1 MAQDL
6 YILDELVL
14 PRGIV
19 YFDPF
24 DASGN
29 TTGEVD
35 LGETGGASLS
45 PTTESLQYFSS
56 RSKALQETRNVA
68 TSISRAFSLTID
80 SMNMFNLSLFAI
92 ADLSVINQS
101 NTPVV
106 DEPFTVQQGRW
117 YQLGGNT
124 PARNVTSVVVTGSGG
139 TPTHVLDTDYTL
151 DAANGRIFIIVGGG
165 IADDAD
171 ILVDYTPATET
182 RNRASAG
189 TEAKKG
195 ALRVISDNA
204 EGRNRD
210 WWFPSVTMQPTG
222 EVPIIAAEDAW
233 AQMQFNVGVQ
243 KKSGFASLYVDDR
256 AVG

>member
-24 DASGN
+24 DDAGN

-45 PTTESLQYFSS
+45 PATESLQYFTS
-56 RSKALQETRNVA
+56 RGKLRKQTRNAPV
-68 TSISRAFSLTID
+68 SVSWAFSLTID
-80 SMNMFNLSLFAI
+80 SQNMFNLAMFNV
-92 ADLSVINQS
+92 ADLSVINQT

-117 YQLGGNT
+117 YQLGGST
-124 PARNVTSVVVTGSGG
+124 PARNVSSVVVTGSGG
-139 TPTHVLDTDYTL
+139 TPTHVLNTDYTL

-165 IADDAD
+165 IADDAN

-189 TEAKKG
+189 TQPRKG

-210 WWFPSVTMQPTG
+210 WWFPSVNMQPNG
-222 EVPIIAAEDAW
+222 EMTIISAENAW

-243 KKSGFASLYVDDR
+243 EKLGFASLYVDDR

>member
-1 MAQDL
+1 MAQSI
-6 YILDELVL
+6 YILDELVI

-24 DASGN
+24 DAAGA

-56 RSKALQETRNVA
+56 RSKLRQETRNVA
-68 TSISRAFSLTID
+68 TSIARQFTLTID
-80 SMNMFNLSLFAI
+80 SINMQNLALFTI
-92 ADLSVINQS
+92 ADLSVINQAA
-101 NTPVV
+101 TPVTN
-106 DEPFTVQQGRW
+106 EPFTVKQGRW

-124 PARNVTSVVVTGSGG
+124 PARNVGSVLVTGSTG
-139 TPTHVLDTDYTL
+139 TPTYVLNTDYVL
-151 DAANGRIFIIVGGG
+151 DAANGRVQIVVGGG
-165 IADDAD
+165 IADATL
-171 ILVDYTPATET
+171 IHVDYTPTAET

-189 TEAKKG
+189 TEAKRG
-195 ALRVISDNA
+195 SLRVISDNA

-210 WWFPSVTMQPTG
+210 WWFPSVIMQPSG
-222 EVPIIAAEDAW
+222 EMPIISADDAW
-233 AQMQFNVGVQ
+233 AQMQFNIGVQ
-243 KKSGFASLYVDDR
+243 KKVGLSALYVDDR